1 MCVMMAVRS
10 AHTLVTARAEAG
22 VDSSNASSNSG
33 TSKGNTTSKGD
44 TTKTCCGGYNGSS
57 GHNRS
62 CSCNCWDKV
71 SLMRV

>member
-10 AHTLVTARAEAG
+10 AHTLVAARAEAR
-22 VDSSNASSNSG
+22 VDSSNAPSNSG

-57 GHNRS
+57 CHNRG
-62 CSCNCWDKV
+62 CSCNCRDKV

>member
-1 MCVMMAVRS
+1 MCVVVAVWR
-10 AHTLVTARAEAG
+10 ADTLVAARAEAR
-22 VDSSNASSNSG
+22 VDSSNTPSNSG